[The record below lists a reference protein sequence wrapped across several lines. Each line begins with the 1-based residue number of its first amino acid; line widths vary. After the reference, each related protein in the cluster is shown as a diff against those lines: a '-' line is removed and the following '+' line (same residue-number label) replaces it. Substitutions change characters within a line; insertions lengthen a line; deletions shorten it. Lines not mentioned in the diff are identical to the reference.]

1 MFQERCV
8 EMKFTAKKIVMI
20 AIFGA
25 LSYVLMLFKF
35 PLPFMPPFMDFD
47 LAGVPELLGTF
58 LLGPAAGVIIVLI
71 KLLIKLATVGTASM
85 FTGEIQNFI
94 LSLSFILPASL
105 VYQLSTKKSS
115 ALKGML
121 VGTAIVTFVACL
133 SNIYFIIPFYTR
145 LYGLS
150 MEAIIAMTQAVN
162 PMVDSVWKLVI
173 IGIVP
178 FNLIKYGVTTAVV
191 YFSLDRLRAI
201 FLRREF
207 L

>member
-1 MFQERCV
+1 
-8 EMKFTAKKIVMI
+8 MKFTARKLVMI

-25 LSYVLMLFKF
+25 LAYVLMLFKF

-58 LLGPAAGVIIVLI
+58 LLGPVAGIFIVLI

-94 LSLSFILPASL
+94 LSISFILPASL
-105 VYQLSTKKSS
+105 MYRRSTFKNS

-121 VGTAIVTFVACL
+121 TGTVVVTFVACL
-133 SNIYFIIPFYTR
+133 SNVYFIIPFYTK
-145 LYGLS
+145 LYDLS

-173 IGIVP
+173 IGIIP
-178 FNLIKYGVTTAVV
+178 FNLIKYGVTTAIV
-191 YFSLDRLRAI
+191 YFSLDRLRSI

>member
-1 MFQERCV
+1 
-8 EMKFTAKKIVMI
+8 
-20 AIFGA
+20 
-25 LSYVLMLFKF
+25 
-35 PLPFMPPFMDFD
+35 
-47 LAGVPELLGTF
+47 
-58 LLGPAAGVIIVLI
+58 VLI

-94 LSLSFILPASL
+94 LSISFILPASL
-105 VYQLSTKKSS
+105 MYRRSTFKNS

-121 VGTAIVTFVACL
+121 TGTAVVTFVACL
-133 SNIYFIIPFYTR
+133 SNVYFIIPFYTK

-173 IGIVP
+173 IGIIP
-178 FNLIKYGVTTAVV
+178 FNLIKYGVTTAIV
-191 YFSLDRLRAI
+191 YFSLDRLRSI

>member
-1 MFQERCV
+1 
-8 EMKFTAKKIVMI
+8 MKFTARKLVMI

-47 LAGVPELLGTF
+47 LAGIPELLGTF
-58 LLGPAAGVIIVLI
+58 LLGPVSGIFIVLI

-105 VYQLSTKKSS
+105 IYQRSTNKKT

-121 VGTAIVTFVACL
+121 AGTALVTFVACL
-133 SNIYFIIPFYTR
+133 SNVYFIIPFYTK
-145 LYGLS
+145 LYRMS

-178 FNLIKYGVTTAVV
+178 FNLFKYGVTTAIV

-201 FLRREF
+201 FLRREY

>member
-58 LLGPAAGVIIVLI
+58 LLGPAAGVFIVLI

-133 SNIYFIIPFYTR
+133 SDIYFIIPFYTR

>member
-1 MFQERCV
+1 
-8 EMKFTAKKIVMI
+8 MKFTARKLVMI

-47 LAGVPELLGTF
+47 LAGIPELLGTF
-58 LLGPAAGVIIVLI
+58 LLGPVSGIFIVLI

-105 VYQLSTKKSS
+105 IYQRSTNKKT

-121 VGTAIVTFVACL
+121 AGTALVTFVACL
-133 SNIYFIIPFYTR
+133 SNVYFIIPFY
-145 LYGLS
+145 
-150 MEAIIAMTQAVN
+150 
-162 PMVDSVWKLVI
+162 
-173 IGIVP
+173 
-178 FNLIKYGVTTAVV
+178 
-191 YFSLDRLRAI
+191 
-201 FLRREF
+201 
-207 L
+207 

>member
-8 EMKFTAKKIVMI
+8 EMKFTARKLVMI

-25 LSYVLMLFKF
+25 LAYVLMLFKF

-58 LLGPAAGVIIVLI
+58 LLGPVAGIFIVLI

-94 LSLSFILPASL
+94 LSISFILPASL
-105 VYQLSTKKSS
+105 MYRRSTFKNS

-121 VGTAIVTFVACL
+121 TGTVVVTFVACL
-133 SNIYFIIPFYTR
+133 SNVYFIIPFYTK
-145 LYGLS
+145 LYDLS

-173 IGIVP
+173 IGIIP
-178 FNLIKYGVTTAVV
+178 FNLIKYGVTTAIV
-191 YFSLDRLRAI
+191 YFSLDRLRSI

>member
-1 MFQERCV
+1 
-8 EMKFTAKKIVMI
+8 MKFTARKLVMI

-47 LAGVPELLGTF
+47 LAGIPELLGTF
-58 LLGPAAGVIIVLI
+58 LLGPVSGIFIV
-71 KLLIKLATVGTASM
+71 LIKLATVGTASM

-105 VYQLSTKKSS
+105 IYQRSTNKKT

-121 VGTAIVTFVACL
+121 AGTALVTFVACL
-133 SNIYFIIPFYTR
+133 SNVYFIIPFYTK
-145 LYGLS
+145 LYGMS

-178 FNLIKYGVTTAVV
+178 FNLFKYGVTTAIV

-201 FLRREF
+201 FLRREY

>member
-58 LLGPAAGVIIVLI
+58 LLGPAAGVFIVLI

>member
-1 MFQERCV
+1 
-8 EMKFTAKKIVMI
+8 MKFTAKKIVMI

-58 LLGPAAGVIIVLI
+58 LLGPAAGVFIVLI

>member
-58 LLGPAAGVIIVLI
+58 LLGPAAGVFIVLI

-150 MEAIIAMTQAVN
+150 MEVIIAMTQAVN